1 MFGDYLKYGPRESK
15 VVEGVAMIAG
25 AVVLGVVTF
34 GAADLALAPALV
46 GFLGDA
52 AMAVGI
58 GGISTTLAGIA
69 QDLMPGPSMPFSVR
83 QPAAPRQI
91 VYGQMRVSGNI
102 VYIATSG
109 SNHDLNQVIVWAAH
123 GCESVDTVYLDGR
136 AVVLNGNTADSNDHT
151 DPSGN
156 TYNFG
161 GKVHIFHN
169 LGPVPGTYFSD
180 LGSRDSNWD
189 SSCTLDGLTASY
201 IRCEFDQNIF
211 PNGQPQVVATIHGKN
226 DIWDPRD
233 NTPKY
238 TNNAALVINDFLCNP
253 DYGLG
258 LDYNNEIDHDQL
270 IAAANLCEESIEL
283 ANGGTESRYTINGV
297 CSTSDS
303 PGDILQ
309 AMLDSCGGR
318 IVISGGKWGIYPGA
332 WWGSDLSFDE
342 DDIVTDSVKWTPN
355 AKTRDKCNAVRA
367 SFISPNYPYASV
379 GFDQD
384 HRDDS
389 IFQGEWQPTN
399 APEYAQ
405 DSGHG
410 YVSDANLAADGN
422 IKLYDSLTLRF
433 VTSVGQAQRVM
444 KMYLLRKRFAGT
456 TTIAMGLSAYQATA
470 QDVIQMTF
478 APLGWSN
485 KYFEVVNSRFIPG
498 GQSEDSGDEQQ
509 SKGQMLQVELSLQE
523 TDPSV
528 YAWSTAEE
536 RTIDNSVS
544 PAINNIWQVN
554 PPTSLTLESGLD
566 SAVKGIDGIVQ
577 PRIRVTWNEPLDP
590 FVLSGGYVEIQ
601 LNPQDGTAAYTVAHV
616 RPDVTTFFIPGV
628 VSGHSYV
635 VNIRAVRPNGAASI
649 WVTAGPHVVSTLY
662 SNYTFSDGSAL
673 GALAKANAVDFA
685 SGTQVLN
692 RTASNLTYSNG
703 LTAEQLR
710 PAEAGAEKT
719 TGKSID
725 ILVDG
730 VYSKVQS
737 GQVQGGSIIGK
748 NVGSNILY
756 NGGFEQNTSNSTWGD
771 DWFDGGNQ
779 NPAAYVAARETQ
791 GGQFHNGSSA
801 DLLIRLQPN
810 VTLSS
815 SGIVAINSPS
825 YPVSA
830 GNALVFGGWTK
841 WDSNAAVPAGLNVIQ
856 RMCVAFY
863 DITGNYFG
871 QQANIDRNITG
882 DGVTHIGYDW
892 TYFQDTV
899 MVPVNASYA
908 KFSCQLLTFGA
919 AGIGNGLVADV
930 RFDDLFMYQVY
941 STSAVLSQQGSIVP
955 SSAINM
961 TYTCTNNSVQIIW
974 PENSFTLADGTT
986 HPIPAGFIDWQNL
999 TPGTKYYFYPYLIA
1013 TNATNQLGLIKFAGS
1028 GVTDN
1033 GIPTQPPVTT
1043 PSVDFA
1049 IQAAYDGRI
1058 PLPIM
1063 VVTTLS
1069 GSGSGSGTGGGA
1081 SVCPEITELVE
1092 VQRDGKT
1099 QQIAAGDVKIGD
1111 MIKGQNTADGTDVWR
1126 RVRYV
1131 QKQQCCA
1138 WRIVNG
1144 HKVSPCEQVFVDGKW
1159 IPAYQASS
1167 EIDKTNS
1174 YKVLISVE
1182 ADDCGS
1188 HNYTLVSGTPLTIH
1202 NSTILPC

>member
-1 MFGDYLKYGPRESK
+1 VIGDFIKQGSRESK

-25 AVVLGVVTF
+25 AVVLGALSF
-34 GAADLALAPALV
+34 GAADIALAPGLV

-52 AMAVGI
+52 ALAVGI
-58 GGISTTLAGIA
+58 AGISTTLSGIA

-102 VYIATSG
+102 VYVATSG

-151 DPSGN
+151 DASGN

-161 GKVHIFHN
+161 GKVRIYHN

-180 LGSRDSNWD
+180 LGGRDSNWD

-211 PNGQPQVVATIHGKN
+211 PNGQPQIVATIHGKN

-270 IAAANLCEESIEL
+270 IAAANLCDEQVVL
-283 ANGGTESRYTINGV
+283 AAGGTESRYTINGV

-318 IVISGGKWGIYPGA
+318 IVITGGKWQIFPGA

-342 DDIVTDSVKWTPN
+342 SDIVADSVKWTPN

-367 SFISPNYPYASV
+367 SFISPNYPYSIV
-379 GFDQD
+379 GYDQD
-384 HRDDS
+384 HRDDN

-405 DSGHG
+405 DAAHG

-444 KMYLLRKRFAGT
+444 KMYLLRKRYAGT
-456 TTIAMGLSAYQATA
+456 STITMGLSAYQATA

-478 APLGWSN
+478 APLGWNN
-485 KYFEVVNSRFIPG
+485 KYFEVVSSRFIPG
-498 GQSEDSGDEQQ
+498 GQSNDSGDEQQ
-509 SKGQMLQVELSLQE
+509 NNGQKLQVELTLQE

-536 RTIDNSVS
+536 RTIDNSAS

-616 RPDVTTFFIPGV
+616 RPDVTTYFIPGV

-692 RTASNLTYSNG
+692 RNASNLTYSNG

-710 PAEAGAEKT
+710 PNEAGAEKT

-730 VYSKVQS
+730 TYARVQS
-737 GQVQGGSIIGK
+737 GQLQNGYVAGK
-748 NVGSNILY
+748 SYGSNMLG
-756 NGGFEQNTSNSTWGD
+756 NPGFENNTSNTTFGD
-771 DWFDGGNQ
+771 EWVKYDNSSPSSF
-779 NPAAYVAARETQ
+779 AAIRETT
-791 GGQFHNGSSA
+791 GGAYHNGSSA
-801 DLLIRLQPN
+801 DILMRVNANTVIAAGAEQRLYSVP
-810 VTLSS
+810 
-815 SGIVAINSPS
+815 
-825 YPVSA
+825 YPVA
-830 GNALVFGGWTK
+830 GGKGLYFGGYLGWA
-841 WDSNAAVPAGLNVIQ
+841 SNGAIPAGGQIIARIGLL
-856 RMCVAFY
+856 FY
-863 DITGNYFG
+863 DILGNFVSE
-871 QQANIDRNITG
+871 ATI
-882 DGVTHIGYDW
+882 
-892 TYFQDTV
+892 DTV
-899 MVPVNASYA
+899 HNAGESINTDWVLKQSSVIVPNRASTVRFEVA
-908 KFSCQLLTFGA
+908 LFNTGSAFNV
-919 AGIGNGLVADV
+919 GNIFCADC
-930 RFDDLFMYQVY
+930 RFDDLFCYIQY
-941 STSAVLSQQGSIVP
+941 DSSTILSQQGSIVP

-961 TYTCTNNSVQIIW
+961 TYTCTKDSVQIIW
-974 PENSFTLADGTT
+974 PDNSFTLADGTT

-1013 TNATNQLGLIKFAGS
+1013 TNATNQLGLIKFAGTD
-1028 GVTDN
+1028 VTDN

-1092 VQRDGKT
+1092 VQRSGKT

-1111 MIKGQNTADGTDVWR
+1111 VIKGQNTADGTDVWR

-1131 QKQQCCA
+1131 QKQHCCA

-1167 EIDKTNS
+1167 QIDKTNS

-1188 HNYTLVSGTPLTIH
+1188 HNYTLISGTPLTIH
-1202 NSTILPC
+1202 NSVILPC